1 MTDHGSETTY
11 ADGCRC
17 DACRNAHRR
26 HMRRPERAATRTDHG
41 TPTCYSAGCRCAPC
55 RTAHAHQTEGYR
67 HGGLSPA
74 ERSALRA
81 KAARDRAAKTYPDT
95 FLVLVPLPPRMKEAR
110 ARRYARSVVLE
121 LPESDA
127 VEFSGDW
134 TWRMITRPT
143 GRYIA
148 GRVPA
153 RSSRPASQDEAA
165 ALAAAEVYGDHV
177 PAFARLVRGEVA
189 RSEGVAA

>member
-1 MTDHGSETTY
+1 MTDHGTETTY

-17 DACRNAHRR
+17 DACKNAHRR

-41 TPTCYSAGCRCAPC
+41 TPTCYSAGCRCEPC
-55 RTAHAHQTEGYR
+55 RSAHARQCAGYR
-67 HGGLSPA
+67 GA
-74 ERSALRA
+74 ERSTLRA

-95 FLVLVPLPPRMKEAR
+95 FLVLVPLPPRMTEAR
-110 ARRYARSVVLE
+110 ARRYARSIILE
-121 LPESDA
+121 LPESDD
-127 VEFSGDW
+127 VDFSGDW

-153 RSSRPASQDEAA
+153 RSSRPAAQDEAA
-165 ALAAAEVYGDHV
+165 ALAAADVYADHV
-177 PAFARLVRGEVA
+177 PAFARLVRDEVA
-189 RSEGVAA
+189 RPEEVAA